1 MALLVEC
8 VSCKRRNSA
17 KAKSCKCGQ
26 TLSKLSGKVY
36 WISYYV
42 GGKLKRERIG
52 PNKQAAEQRLRQ
64 VLSDRTENRYIRKCP
79 DGETTF
85 GELARW
91 YLTLAEVQSKRSL
104 KRDRVIIKQLVIN
117 FGDILLRDVTPAQV
131 EAYRRKRLATIKPA
145 SANREISCLRSIF
158 NRAIKNDKAERNP
171 CARLKML
178 KENNERDRVLTPD
191 EFARLL
197 AACPDHIK
205 PIVNVGY
212 HTGMRKGEILGLTW
226 GQVDLKEGFI
236 HLKPENCKT
245 NEGRDIPLCPELLA
259 MFRGMARGLPAA
271 KVFTRNGQPVKCI
284 REAFA
289 AACRRAGIEN
299 FVFHDLRH
307 CFCTNAFKAGL
318 PIPIIQK
325 ITGHKTMA
333 MFKRYTAIQAEDLKN
348 AIAKMG
354 G

>member
-1 MALLVEC
+1 L
-8 VSCKRRNSA
+8 
-17 KAKSCKCGQ
+17 G
-26 TLSKLSGKVY
+26 KLSGKTY

-52 PNKQAAEQRLRQ
+52 PNKAAAEQRLRE
-64 VLSDRTENRYIRKCP
+64 VLSARCEGRYIRKSP

-91 YLTLAEVQSKRSL
+91 YLTLAEVQNKRSF

-117 FGDILLRDVTPAQV
+117 FGDMLLRDIAPAQV

-158 NRAIKNDKAERNP
+158 NRAIKNDKAEKNP
-171 CARLKML
+171 CAGIRML
-178 KENNERDRVLTPD
+178 KENNNRDRVLTDD

-197 AACPDHIK
+197 AASPAHLKAVILTAF
-205 PIVNVGY
+205 

-236 HLKPENCKT
+236 HLRPENCKT
-245 NEGRDIPLCPELLA
+245 NEARSIPLCQELLE
-259 MFRGMARGLPAA
+259 MFRGMVRGLPAA
-271 KVFTRNGQPVKCI
+271 KVFTRNGQPIKCI

-289 AACRRAGIEN
+289 AACKRADIEN

-307 CFCTNAFKAGL
+307 CFCTNAFRAGL

-333 MFKRYTAIQAEDLKN
+333 MFKRYTAIQPEDLKK